1 MVAATLA
8 AAQLCSSA
16 TSLQPAVASLRMQ
29 PATSLSAQVLCRV
42 VVEPDA
48 AMMLDMAFEDSGTV
62 AEVALWE

>member
-1 MVAATLA
+1 
-8 AAQLCSSA
+8 
-16 TSLQPAVASLRMQ
+16 MQ

-42 VVEPDA
+42 VDEPDA